1 VRVQSLTQIS
11 RLAVLSAG
19 ALATVV
25 TVGALSGCRSRQQ
38 VGVPSTSSTPA
49 VTAQPVVKP
58 PFRRK
63 DMPRIDVHT
72 HIQLG
77 AAKRAAR
84 LLESYG
90 IVHAVNL
97 SGPPPEAGLTD
108 SVGDAEVA
116 YHRLTVFAN
125 LPWYYAA
132 VPEYGSRIAAELPKI
147 KATGARGIKIAKG
160 LGLAIRGPDG
170 KLLRVDDPGLDVV
183 FDKAGELGL
192 PIAIHVGDPQAFWRE
207 PDEKNERYEELM
219 AHPEWSF
226 WADHQKGAVP
236 SWRELF
242 DAFSRRV
249 LRHPKTTFIGVHFGN
264 APEEPQL
271 VEQLLERAP
280 NLYIDTAA
288 RLPEIG
294 RSDANHSPERLRAF
308 FLKYQDRILFGTDTG
323 IGRQES
329 SLMFGS
335 TGQTP
340 PTRADADR
348 FFESTWRYFETA
360 DTDIPSPTPIQGRWT
375 ISGINLPDAVLEKIY
390 YKNAQRLLGI
400 PLANRA
406 LPRQEKGPVPSADD
420 L

>member
-1 VRVQSLTQIS
+1 MRAKALIPLSL
-11 RLAVLSAG
+11 LA
-19 ALATVV
+19 ALA
-25 TVGALSGCRSRQQ
+25 ACRSRQPAAP
-38 VGVPSTSSTPA
+38 PSSPTPA
-49 VTAQPVVKP
+49 ATAPQPVVKP

-63 DMPRIDVHT
+63 SIPRIDVHT

-77 AAKRAAR
+77 AGLRAAR

-97 SGPPPEAGLTD
+97 SGPPSGAGLE
-108 SVGDAEVA
+108 DAVADGEVA
-116 YHRLTVFAN
+116 YRRLTVFTN

-132 VPEYGSRIAAELPKI
+132 LPDYGNRIAAEIPKV
-147 KATGARGIKIAKG
+147 KAAGAHGIKIAKG
-160 LGLAIRGPDG
+160 LGLSIRGPDG
-170 KLLRVDDPGLDVV
+170 KLLRVDDPGLDPI
-183 FDKAGELGL
+183 FEKAGELGL
-192 PIAIHVGDPQAFWRE
+192 PIAIHVGDPQAFWQE
-207 PDEKNERYEELM
+207 PDEKNERAEELL

-226 WADHQKGAVP
+226 WADHKQGTLP

-271 VEQLLERAP
+271 VAQLLDRAP

-288 RLPEIG
+288 RLPAIG
-294 RSDANHSPERLRAF
+294 RTDANHSPEKMREF

-323 IGRQES
+323 IGRQDS
-329 SLMFGS
+329 ALMFGS
-335 TGQTP
+335 SGREP
-340 PTRADADR
+340 PTKADGDR

-375 ISGINLPDAVLEKIY
+375 LSGVNLPDAVLEKIY
-390 YKNAQRLLGI
+390 YKNALRLLGI
-400 PLANRA
+400 VLPHA
-406 LPRQEKGPVPSADD
+406 LLPKQERGPVPPPSPSLLGPEDGP
-420 L
+420 